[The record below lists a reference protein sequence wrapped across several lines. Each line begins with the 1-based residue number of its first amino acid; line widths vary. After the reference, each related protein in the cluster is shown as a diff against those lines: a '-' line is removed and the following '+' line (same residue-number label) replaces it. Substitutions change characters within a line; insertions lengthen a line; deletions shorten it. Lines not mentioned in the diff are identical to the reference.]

1 RYLNDEPVQACPP
14 SAWYRF
20 RKFARRNKTVLATG
34 VALVVAVLVAVG
46 SLIGAVAVLADSK
59 TRIEGEQKETKDALD
74 REKQVN
80 DQLVR
85 ARAAADA
92 DAYRALPGETRALR
106 LAPLSGW
113 RDTALANLRRL
124 AALDTPQ
131 RDLAELRSEAVACL
145 AELDAH
151 EVLRLEGHTN

>member
-1 RYLNDEPVQACPP
+1 
-14 SAWYRF
+14 
-20 RKFARRNKTVLATG
+20 NKTVLATG
-34 VALVVAVLVAVG
+34 VALAVAVLVAVG

-80 DQLVR
+80 DQLAR

-92 DAYRALPGETRALR
+92 DAYRALLGETRALR
-106 LAPLSGW
+106 LAHPPGW

-124 AALDTPQ
+124 AALETPQ

-145 AELDAH
+145 VELDAH
-151 EVLRLEGHTN
+151 EVLRLEGHTNLVYGLDFSPDGKTLASAGY